1 MTERFVPA
9 IAACLAHG
17 THVQSQALI
26 PLVEYVFSAEH
37 PGQPTRAE
45 LEGIQAEIRT
55 RLSQAQFAPDHD
67 KIALVYGGAT
77 KIKGYKSLLGA
88 EHE

>member
-1 MTERFVPA
+1 MSDSFVPA

-17 THVQSQALI
+17 TDVQFQALI

-37 PGQPTRAE
+37 PSQPTRDE
-45 LEGIQAEIRT
+45 LEGIQVEIRT
-55 RLSQAQFAPDHD
+55 RLSRAQLAPEHD

-77 KIKGYKSLLGA
+77 KIKGYVFEA
-88 EHE
+88 P